1 MTDGRLKRYSQA
13 NHDRIATCEEW
24 CKSEDVAEVERER
37 DEYRNA
43 NGLLLQTREI
53 NRKRIKELEA
63 EVAEFRKIWEDSID
77 EHNAVL
83 KERDELRKEVERLK
97 GEPNNEAEQKT
108 LGEWYGKGV
117 TRKEIQFPGC
127 QCTYLPHEL
136 RSIATWMESHD
147 PKGSEEQE

>member
-83 KERDELRKEVERLK
+83 KERDELRKEVERLS
-97 GEPNNEAEQKT
+97 GSPLEDGFSLEAKVKNYT
-108 LGEWYGKGV
+108 A
-117 TRKEIQFPGC
+117 
-127 QCTYLPHEL
+127 HEL
-136 RSIATWMESHD
+136 RSIATDME
-147 PKGSEEQE
+147 K